1 MFSVFL
7 VYPLIYIMNAIRH
20 ISQGNFIDTDAKAFK
35 KNGKVK
41 WPYFLYKEV
50 IMNIANVGRTLD
62 KARHDRE
69 QLDKSKTEW
78 IAGVSHDL
86 KTPLSYVTG
95 YSSLIMN
102 KDHQWEIS
110 DIMPYVEEIY
120 SKGMYIENL
129 IEDLNMTFFIDHID
143 KSQLKL
149 RQIDLV
155 VFLQNIM
162 VDIANEPKA
171 QAYGFGF
178 ESELD
183 ELETII
189 DERLM
194 YRAVFNLLMNAI
206 EHNPEETEIT
216 LSLSKRGDEIHM
228 NITDNGVGM
237 DESTLKN
244 IFERYYSKN
253 EKAKLHKG
261 LGLCNVKQIVE
272 AHDAQI
278 SVDSALGKGT
288 SFYIVLPAIEY
299 YL

>member
-1 MFSVFL
+1 
-7 VYPLIYIMNAIRH
+7 
-20 ISQGNFIDTDAKAFK
+20 
-35 KNGKVK
+35 
-41 WPYFLYKEV
+41 
-50 IMNIANVGRTLD
+50 MNIANVGRTLD